1 MGPIYSEM
9 IPIFCMNNVEGE
21 PEIWL
26 VVAAGI
32 IVVFI
37 GMIMLTVILYLM
49 SALGKI
55 KKKAPK
61 AAVVDAKELTEEENG
76 ETVETVD
83 GEDDDE
89 LRAVIAAAIAAY
101 NADKRSRSSIRP
113 TTVKRLGRRASR
125 NVESR

>member
-1 MGPIYSEM
+1 MGPIYSGM

-21 PEIWL
+21 PELWL

-32 IVVFI
+32 SVVFI

-61 AAVVDAKELTEEENG
+61 AAVVDAKELTEENG

-113 TTVKRLGRRASR
+113 TTVKRLGRRAAR

>member
-21 PEIWL
+21 PAIWL

>member
-1 MGPIYSEM
+1 MGPIYSGM

-21 PEIWL
+21 PELWL

-32 IVVFI
+32 SVVFI

-61 AAVVDAKELTEEENG
+61 AAVVDAKELTEENG

>member
-1 MGPIYSEM
+1 MGPIYSGM

-32 IVVFI
+32 SVVFI

-49 SALGKI
+49 SAFGKI